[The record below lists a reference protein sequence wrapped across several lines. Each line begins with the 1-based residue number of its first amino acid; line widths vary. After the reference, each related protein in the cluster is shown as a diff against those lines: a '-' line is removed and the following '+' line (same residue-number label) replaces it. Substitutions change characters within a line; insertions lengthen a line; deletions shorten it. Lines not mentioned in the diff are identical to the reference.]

1 MKSQNWILGL
11 LLGVTLLGFPA
22 HAKENDANPFRWLT
36 EAQELALSNSIPPPP
51 APGSEVDKADLATIL
66 AVQKSRTPEVIAEC
80 KRDEKYSYRL
90 FESVY
95 GSNLNAENSP
105 KFIQMMKDGQATTHQ
120 VNDVAK
126 KRFMRKRPYVG
137 HPEVVKS
144 VFTVNGW
151 SYPSGHSMGSFTMA
165 IILGAIFPEKKQAFL
180 DRAAQIAQSR
190 VDAGVH
196 YPSDIKEGE
205 ALGKETGAEI
215 LKSPAFQADLA
226 AVQAELKK

>member
-1 MKSQNWILGL
+1 MKLQNWILGL

-36 EAQELALSNSIPPPP
+36 EKQELALSNSIPPPP
-51 APGSEVDKADLATIL
+51 APGSEVDKADLVTIL
-66 AVQKSRTPEVIAEC
+66 AVQKARTHEVIAEC

-90 FESVY
+90 MESVY
-95 GSNLNAENSP
+95 GSNLNAQNSP
-105 KFIQMMKDGQATTHQ
+105 KFIQMMMDGQATTHQ

-205 ALGKETGAEI
+205 VLGKETGAEI